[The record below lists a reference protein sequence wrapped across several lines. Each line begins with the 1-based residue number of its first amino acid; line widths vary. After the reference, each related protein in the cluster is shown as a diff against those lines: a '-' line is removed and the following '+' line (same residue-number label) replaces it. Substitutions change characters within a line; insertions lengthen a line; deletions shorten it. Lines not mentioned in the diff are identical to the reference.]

1 MARTIYSE
9 IHLHIT
15 WHPKNSAPVI
25 TAAIET
31 QLYRWLRGR
40 ILQAPGVLLLAIGG
54 TDDHVHL
61 AVTVP
66 PTLLVR
72 SCQEIGGLSQ
82 APLRSPLESTP
93 IHEARLTV
101 PDFLTAS
108 SASGSASEKE
118 RAPYMNHT
126 LANRKIIE
134 WQTGYG
140 IVSFGTKAPRGL
152 SPRFAQHHRG
162 ISAAAAHETW

>member
-15 WHPKNSAPVI
+15 CHTKNSAPVF

-40 ILQAPGVLLLAIGG
+40 ILQVPGALLLAIGG

-66 PTLLVR
+66 PTLLV
-72 SCQEIGGLSQ
+72 SEWIGERKG
-82 APLRSPLESTP
+82 
-93 IHEARLTV
+93 
-101 PDFLTAS
+101 AS
-108 SASGSASEKE
+108 AHYG
-118 RAPYMNHT
+118 NHT

-140 IVSFGTKAPRGL
+140 VVSFGTKARWGL
-152 SPRFAQHHRG
+152 SPRFAQH
-162 ISAAAAHETW
+162 TV